1 MPNRHPLNA
10 ICPYFTMFPLEF
22 PVRVLGRH
30 KDKKLVV
37 DPFCGRGTT
46 LYACRNKGVRAIGI
60 DCSPVAVAIS
70 QAKLVAVSAKRCL
83 SLLDRLLDG
92 APEPDLPEGPF
103 WNLAFHKTTLT
114 ELCRLR
120 TALLTDC
127 SSNTSVLLRAAVLGC
142 LHGPD
147 TATGSYLSNQMQR
160 TFSPKPGY
168 AVRFWRE
175 RKLRPKCVSVR
186 AALKRKLERL
196 TKVVSSSE
204 DGGWKDV
211 VLGDASAAK
220 SYNKVPSRVDL
231 VITSPPYYGMRT
243 YVPDQWL
250 RNWFLGGPSHVDYS
264 DEGRL
269 PSSSPDM
276 FAAALGQTWLNLA
289 NKSDGNLDLY
299 VRFGVIPSRAI
310 DSKKLLLQSLEQS
323 RIRWRVVSI
332 RSADTADAGKR
343 QLSQMSR
350 KSKPVAEFDLHAI
363 LL

>member
-1 MPNRHPLNA
+1 
-10 ICPYFTMFPLEF
+10 MFPLAF
-22 PVRVLGRH
+22 PLRVLGRH
-30 KDKKLVV
+30 KDKQLVV

-46 LYACRNKGVRAIGI
+46 LYASRNKGVRAFGI

-70 QAKLVAVSAKRCL
+70 QAKLVSISATRCL
-83 SLLDRLLDG
+83 SLLDHLLE
-92 APEPDLPEGPF
+92 AVPEPELPEGPF
-103 WNLAFHKTTLT
+103 WDVAFHETTLSD
-114 ELCRLR
+114 LCRLR
-120 TALLTDC
+120 TALLADC

-175 RKLRPKCVSVR
+175 RKLRPKCVSIR

-196 TKVVSSSE
+196 TKMVSNSK

-211 VLGDASAAK
+211 VLGDASDPN
-220 SYNKVPSRVDL
+220 SFDKVPPRVDL

-250 RNWFLGGPSHVDYS
+250 RNWFLGGPAHVDYS

-269 PSSSPDM
+269 PSSSPDD
-276 FAAALGQTWLNLA
+276 FAAALGRTWLNLA
-289 NKSDGNLDLY
+289 NKSKGNLDLY

-310 DSKKLLLQSLEQS
+310 DSKQLLLQSLERS
-323 RIRWRVVSI
+323 GVKWRVVSV
-332 RSADTADAGKR
+332 RNADTADAGKR

-350 KSKPVAEFDLHAI
+350 KSKPVAEFDLHAV